1 LAGLYLLLTAGF
13 SPRFRILDSIW
24 GPKNARE
31 CPPRIIRRSRLL
43 YRPPAYVIP
52 IAAKTLLKSKVGSA
66 LSAADGRVFTAFS
79 HH

>member
-43 YRPPAYVIP
+43 HP
-52 IAAKTLLKSKVGSA
+52 LLTHVQWWQ
-66 LSAADGRVFTAFS
+66 AFY
-79 HH
+79 HFCIIR